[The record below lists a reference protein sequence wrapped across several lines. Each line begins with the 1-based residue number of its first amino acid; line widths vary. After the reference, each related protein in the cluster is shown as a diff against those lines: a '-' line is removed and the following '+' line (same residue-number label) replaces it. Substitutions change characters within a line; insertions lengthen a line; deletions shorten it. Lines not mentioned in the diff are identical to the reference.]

1 MSEPLRRNP
10 RIAAIVKRAGL
21 VRYATALTQRELAEG
36 YRRIEKRL
44 LQCREPFGVFIVRAA
59 GGRRIR
65 LFTVGSSEFEAN
77 LRRDVWLRHMVG
89 TYDKTAELDSILTD
103 LMEFAR

>member
-1 MSEPLRRNP
+1 MGREISSLADLSPERWHVIWP
-10 RIAAIVKRAGL
+10 
-21 VRYATALTQRELAEG
+21 ELAQFECAVG
-36 YRRIEKRL
+36 QSVEVESPR
-44 LQCREPFGVFIVRAA
+44 VR
-59 GGRRIR
+59 
-65 LFTVGSSEFEAN
+65 GSSEFEAN